1 MATGAKESAAAAAAR
16 KQEEEAEALFEE
28 KHAEL
33 VAEARRVA
41 REHGVDV
48 RTVAFRPGGAAA
60 VQHDFLGIP
69 MEERV
74 VGRIRRAASR
84 DVSAMGAEELAA
96 HQRQLRIMKA
106 VVERELQA
114 KEAAAAAK
122 RAAEQKEQQ
131 ANGAGAGE
139 SKVQRIIIE

>member
-16 KQEEEAEALFEE
+16 KQEEAEALFEE

-48 RTVAFRPGGAAA
+48 RTVAFRPGGGAA

-114 KEAAAAAK
+114 KEAAAAK

>member
-1 MATGAKESAAAAAAR
+1 MATAAKESSAAAAAAR
-16 KQEEEAEALFEE
+16 QQEEAEALFEE

-41 REHGVDV
+41 REHGADV

-74 VGRIRRAASR
+74 VGRIRRAVSR

-114 KEAAAAAK
+114 KEAAAAAAAK
-122 RAAEQKEQQ
+122 RAAEQKE
-131 ANGAGAGE
+131 AGVAGAGE